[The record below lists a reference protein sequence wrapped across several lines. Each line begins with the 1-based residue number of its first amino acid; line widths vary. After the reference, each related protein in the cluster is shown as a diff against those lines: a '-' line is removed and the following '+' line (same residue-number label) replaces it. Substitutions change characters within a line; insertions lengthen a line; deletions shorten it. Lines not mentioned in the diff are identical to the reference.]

1 MDKKPKIEIVSK
13 AKKILIEASKDLK
26 KYVLDVAAKEL
37 HQEFQSINK
46 QEAYKEAPQ
55 LGVIAASGDGVK
67 PFKYIEDLSAVG
79 VLEPKTLVPIGP
91 SIKTWASMNKKTPL
105 GASIRKKLGAFNGM
119 DEVYIQCDAV
129 TPAQKLKNTIT
140 LQKHVNDLGM
150 AEVDKMADGI
160 VKETL
165 EKAQAKKT
173 FDDLTMAIGIP
184 DEEREKWRKAYDM
197 QASEKNKTADPVV
210 KQKIQEKFHDDMQ
223 IEVVKNLIEK
233 RLKKIFSF
241 K

>member
-55 LGVIAASGDGVK
+55 YGVISTSGDGVK
-67 PFKYIEDLSAVG
+67 PFKSVEDLG
-79 VLEPKTLVPIGP
+79 TMHPKTLVPIGP
-91 SIKTWASMNKKTPL
+91 SMKAWAAINKKTPL
-105 GASIRKKLGAFNGM
+105 GPSIREKLGAFNGM
-119 DEVYIQCDAV
+119 DEVYIQCDSL
-129 TPAQKLKNTIT
+129 TPDQGPRRQPI
-140 LQKHVNDLGM
+140 VLG
-150 AEVDKMADGI
+150 I
-160 VKETL
+160 SKETIDL
-165 EKAQAKKT
+165 VSKYDVKAQAKKT

-184 DEEREKWRKAYDM
+184 DEERVKWRIAYDM
-197 QASEKNKTADPVV
+197 QAAEKNKTADPVV
-210 KQKIQEKFHDDMQ
+210 KQKIEEKFHDDMQ
-223 IEVVKNLIEK
+223 IAVVKSLIEK